1 MLNLRDR
8 IKGKNENKEYTR
20 TRIEVRDRLLAGEM
34 NDLQQALAKMPSCS
48 LSFPNNNNYEM
59 NLIITPKEGMYYGGT
74 FEFEI
79 TVPMEYNN
87 VPPIVKCKTRIWHPN
102 INEQGAICLSVLRP
116 NSLDGHGWMPTR
128 RLIDVIHGLD
138 ALFGDLIDF
147 DDPLNSEAATQYQ
160 KNIGLFKTKVQDYI
174 YHLLLLIGKTCL
186 QLVKSLTISTI
197 FLTKFHRRNLSCSN
211 IKKAILSNEF
221 YLDKEWSE
229 RHNDMKKLSL
239 GGGYEWI
246 ASVQKKFMGGG
257 KASAVDVDAAVC
269 GAEEK
274 DQINDIM
281 DLIYKLRH
289 TDNASDFLPST
300 EYAALRLL
308 LKYNATSEFFKILND
323 PINYGVFL
331 NEHLSCLAIDYFI
344 NRNDFNSAAR
354 IASIVMQQEMFDSQL
369 LNHLSVYSLIKFIEL
384 PAEERKM
391 SEELLTVIEPFEEDD
406 ECPTFRYPYLKNN
419 WNDNHFDIKDSDML
433 VSKSLELFI
442 KVIKTK
448 DSKMKNSLKLTSYI
462 IGKRYDELVDFL
474 EENSMDSFN
483 KSSLNILK
491 NIYNEN
497 LAILEEKNI
506 DKTRKDLLSNFISKI
521 DDNNS
526 EGGLLSDEIL
536 NKLKEF
542 KNDEETKLSVVQKNY
557 FKIWNSRREELLKSQ
572 AERLKLQLRL
582 QEIDE
587 DRKKLNHEKENM
599 STNRRPGYLS
609 NDCISSINFIS
620 EKISESL
627 HILDHDPSLALYQI
641 QVHIHKTLPKIT
653 SRKYKM
659 IKINEQLDGAC
670 FDIDNSKDAV
680 NCMLK
685 TSSCLQLI
693 LCTCQFYLYINS
705 QLLPPIKRKN
715 GDISLP
721 TLEEILKAVGT
732 SKVENDACEFQIYGK
747 LMHSVMYHKLFND
760 SKTFVDKPL
769 KYNPNRTMAD
779 FLEQFPETVE
789 KINREKLITFVNNYF
804 YEEGHELENCTSLD
818 DWSDK
823 PEKLINIKDD
833 TLRSWA
839 LKLNLI
845 WKNLCRS
852 VKDDVN
858 KDNEKYSLIY
868 VPNNFIIPGGRFR
881 EFYYWDTYWIIKG
894 LLKSGMYKTAK
905 GIIENFFYII
915 KKYSFIP
922 NGGRIYYLKRSQ
934 PALLTSMVDEYY
946 TATKDIN
953 FLFDA
958 MPILETELSFW
969 EKRRTTNVTINGNN
983 YVVFQYRADSNVP
996 RPESYF
1002 QDVNTTKN
1010 IKGCDKKREIWKSIS
1025 STAESGWDFSTRFLS
1040 NFSDFSSFQTTDIV
1054 EVDINAILCSIY
1066 GTISKLYSYIEY
1078 NDKSKEFEEKYNN
1091 FMKTFKYVFYNS
1103 KNYGWY
1109 DYNKK
1114 SQKHNFGY
1122 YPSNLSPLYWKCFG
1136 NEEEQNIPLLYNK
1149 LKSEGVFSY
1158 RGGLPTSLYDSN
1170 QQWDLPN
1177 GWSPTNHMVIIGLS
1191 KTNNSFLQ
1199 DEALKLAKRWI
1210 LSNFRTFK
1218 KENAMF
1224 EKYNVV
1230 SEKIGHGGG
1239 GEYDVQEGFGWTNGV
1254 ILDLLTKYKSYY
1266 KSRNIFSRPLKNEP
1280 EEIINEYKKQFNSD
1294 LKGIDKRDWTKNIS
1308 NILEIK
1314 NESYKEWGQFLHN
1327 KWKDLCYQFDEDVKN
1342 HPIKYSS
1349 IYLPNKFIASDI
1361 ILEGNRM
1368 WDIYYIV
1375 KGLLVSKMYE
1385 TSKGMIGNLLHLID
1399 IYGYIPY
1406 GYRIYHLKKTTVPLL
1421 ALTVN
1426 EYFQHTNNLDFL
1438 KKALPYLE
1446 KEFLFWEKERSV
1458 SVKISEKNY
1467 TGFRYQASPNIPRV
1481 ENFYS
1486 DYNLGSQLSDCD
1498 DRLEYW
1504 KKLQTISES
1513 SQLSYRWITYKKEKK
1528 DVIDTNILPIEL
1540 NSILCNTSG
1549 IIANFYKIT
1558 GNNDKFSIFTEKYT
1572 QLKKSFKAI
1581 FYNASDSIWYD
1592 FSLQTSKHKRKIY
1605 PYSFFPVFLKCYG
1618 KEEEEDI
1625 VYMYERIKRKKFN
1638 YQFSELKKPYITKAS
1653 KEKPENLYFTINQ
1666 MIIEGLL
1673 GLINEGKK
1681 IMNHLLENSYMF
1693 FKKYYSNFSQNVPS
1707 TNDQEKILEE
1717 YGFVNR
1723 LSITHGIILDYL
1735 VKYESNAP
1743 KINTKNSKKTNCSN
1757 KKPTRT
1763 FEETIYI
1770 TFHQILKR
1778 ISNFFIYI
1786 T

>member
-1 MLNLRDR
+1 
-8 IKGKNENKEYTR
+8 
-20 TRIEVRDRLLAGEM
+20 
-34 NDLQQALAKMPSCS
+34 
-48 LSFPNNNNYEM
+48 
-59 NLIITPKEGMYYGGT
+59 
-74 FEFEI
+74 
-79 TVPMEYNN
+79 
-87 VPPIVKCKTRIWHPN
+87 
-102 INEQGAICLSVLRP
+102 
-116 NSLDGHGWMPTR
+116 
-128 RLIDVIHGLD
+128 
-138 ALFGDLIDF
+138 
-147 DDPLNSEAATQYQ
+147 
-160 KNIGLFKTKVQDYI
+160 
-174 YHLLLLIGKTCL
+174 
-186 QLVKSLTISTI
+186 
-197 FLTKFHRRNLSCSN
+197 
-211 IKKAILSNEF
+211 
-221 YLDKEWSE
+221 
-229 RHNDMKKLSL
+229 
-239 GGGYEWI
+239 
-246 ASVQKKFMGGG
+246 
-257 KASAVDVDAAVC
+257 
-269 GAEEK
+269 
-274 DQINDIM
+274 
-281 DLIYKLRH
+281 
-289 TDNASDFLPST
+289 
-300 EYAALRLL
+300 
-308 LKYNATSEFFKILND
+308 
-323 PINYGVFL
+323 
-331 NEHLSCLAIDYFI
+331 
-344 NRNDFNSAAR
+344 
-354 IASIVMQQEMFDSQL
+354 
-369 LNHLSVYSLIKFIEL
+369 
-384 PAEERKM
+384 
-391 SEELLTVIEPFEEDD
+391 
-406 ECPTFRYPYLKNN
+406 
-419 WNDNHFDIKDSDML
+419 
-433 VSKSLELFI
+433 
-442 KVIKTK
+442 
-448 DSKMKNSLKLTSYI
+448 
-462 IGKRYDELVDFL
+462 
-474 EENSMDSFN
+474 
-483 KSSLNILK
+483 
-491 NIYNEN
+491 
-497 LAILEEKNI
+497 
-506 DKTRKDLLSNFISKI
+506 
-521 DDNNS
+521 
-526 EGGLLSDEIL
+526 
-536 NKLKEF
+536 
-542 KNDEETKLSVVQKNY
+542 
-557 FKIWNSRREELLKSQ
+557 
-572 AERLKLQLRL
+572 
-582 QEIDE
+582 
-587 DRKKLNHEKENM
+587 M
-599 STNRRPGYLS
+599 STNRRPV
-609 NDCISSINFIS
+609 S

-670 FDIDNSKDAV
+670 FDIDNSKE
-680 NCMLK
+680 
-685 TSSCLQLI
+685 
-693 LCTCQFYLYINS
+693 
-705 QLLPPIKRKN
+705 KN

-732 SKVENDACEFQIYGK
+732 SKVENDACEFQIYGVENVCDERDTKNYFIYCTGK

-1254 ILDLLTKYKSYY
+1254 ILDLLTKYS
-1266 KSRNIFSRPLKNEP
+1266 NNLTID
-1280 EEIINEYKKQFNSD
+1280 D
-1294 LKGIDKRDWTKNIS
+1294 LDDLCDVLYPNDKYWTKNIS

-1558 GNNDKFSIFTEKYT
+1558 GNNDKFKKYT

-1581 FYNASDSIWYD
+1581 FYNASD
-1592 FSLQTSKHKRKIY
+1592 K
-1605 PYSFFPVFLKCYG
+1605 
-1618 KEEEEDI
+1618 
-1625 VYMYERIKRKKFN
+1625 
-1638 YQFSELKKPYITKAS
+1638 LKKPYITKAS

-1673 GLINEGKK
+1673 G
-1681 IMNHLLENSYMF
+1681 
-1693 FKKYYSNFSQNVPS
+1693 SN
-1707 TNDQEKILEE
+1707 
-1717 YGFVNR
+1717 
-1723 LSITHGIILDYL
+1723 
-1735 VKYESNAP
+1735 
-1743 KINTKNSKKTNCSN
+1743 NT
-1757 KKPTRT
+1757 
-1763 FEETIYI
+1763 
-1770 TFHQILKR
+1770 
-1778 ISNFFIYI
+1778 
-1786 T
+1786 